1 MSDFR
6 KIKVRVLLGNAPS
19 DDECGIQLS
28 LKTSIGKDV
37 AAQVFANVKNE
48 TGEEPNLKP
57 VVWFNTTDDAAAS
70 TLEEGLKDIPGNL
83 LEGTPMKDQVVET
96 IEYMIMPIIK
106 AVGSKVII
114 TKEEPLAP
122 PEMVTEMMGPATEL
136 LGESQ

>member
-70 TLEEGLKDIPGNL
+70 TLEAGLKDIPAGYI
-83 LEGTPMKDQVVET
+83 LEGTSMKDFVET
-96 IEYMIMPIIK
+96 IE
-106 AVGSKVII
+106 
-114 TKEEPLAP
+114 
-122 PEMVTEMMGPATEL
+122 
-136 LGESQ
+136 